1 MMTIKEIARAI
12 DYLRTVGLS
21 ERQICDFLV
30 YIASEPEMNDDE
42 DD

>member
-30 YIASEPEMNDDE
+30 YIAADSEMDVDE
-42 DD
+42 ED